1 MRKILAFLLFVMAMP
16 SFAEVETVWLKDS
29 RQLACSPSKLHSS
42 GMLTLILGPDHG
54 RELGVRRHSDS
65 TWHFLVVAR
74 PPDNAKNLMEPEI
87 FQNKKQV
94 IIPASSMTTEWSTGN
109 EVPIF
114 PSSGIYSIYTSSNL
128 ESEFGGYMCTIEY
141 VR

>member
-1 MRKILAFLLFVMAMP
+1 MRKILVVLFLVTAQP
-16 SFAEVETVWLKDS
+16 SFAQDETVWLKDS

-42 GMLTLILGPDHG
+42 GTLTLTLGPDHG
-54 RELGVRRHSDS
+54 RELGVRRHSDN
-65 TWHFLVVAR
+65 TWYLLVVAG

-87 FQNKKQV
+87 FEAKKQV
-94 IIPASSMTTEWSTGN
+94 SIAASSMTTEWTTGK

-114 PSSGIYSIYTSSNL
+114 STSGIYSIYVSTNL
-128 ESEFGGYMCTIEY
+128 ESEAGGYVCTIEY